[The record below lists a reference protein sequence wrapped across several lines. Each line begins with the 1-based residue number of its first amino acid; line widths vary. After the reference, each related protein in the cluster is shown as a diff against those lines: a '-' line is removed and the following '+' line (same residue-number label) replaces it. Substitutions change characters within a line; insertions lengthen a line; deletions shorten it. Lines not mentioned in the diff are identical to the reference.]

1 MAKIKYFYTSNI
13 GRCRKANQDNLY
25 CDGVFLPSEN
35 HGTEGIREGCVQ
47 TQDRPVFAIFDGMGG
62 EECGEVAAYLA
73 AREMAGF
80 SFGEDMGTDLQEYC
94 RQANAAI
101 CRYTRENR
109 VTTMGTTAAILRF
122 TDTQAGLCN
131 VGDSKIFLYSKGAL
145 NQLSYDHVGICVGGR
160 KPPLTQNLGIEETE
174 LIIDPYVAMGA
185 YAPGD
190 GFLLCSDG
198 LTDMVTEERI
208 REILKKKRK
217 AAKMLLQEA
226 LDNGGR
232 DNVSFVLLYV
242 KKKSILERIKEVC
255 VWRRK

>member
-35 HGTEGIREGCVQ
+35 HGTDGIREGTVQ
-47 TQDRPVFAIFDGMGG
+47 TQSQPVFAVFDGMGG
-62 EECGEVAAYLA
+62 EERGEMAAYLA
-73 AREMAGF
+73 AREMAKF
-80 SFGEDMGTDLQEYC
+80 SFGQDMGTDLQEFC

-122 TDTQAGLCN
+122 TDEYAGLCN

-145 NQLSYDHVGICVGGR
+145 NQLSYDHVGLSVGGR
-160 KPPLTQNLGIEETE
+160 KPPLTQNLGIPETE

-190 GFLLCSDG
+190 AFLICSDG
-198 LTDMVTEERI
+198 LTDMVTQERI
-208 REILKKKRK
+208 QEILKKKQ
-217 AAKMLLQEA
+217 AAETLLQEA
-226 LDNGGR
+226 LDNGGK
-232 DNVSFVLLYV
+232 DNVSFILIYV
-242 KKKSILERIKEVC
+242 KKKSIFERLKEVC